1 MGAAGTGW
9 GLGGGAERPA
19 GVQGSRRAGPSTARG
34 AGTGPL
40 TRAREGAG
48 SGSRAAPAAHRADV
62 GAELL
67 GEAEP
72 FRLGDHVVRAGLAP
86 EEVLALGAVGAEGA
100 VELLQLDL
108 AVAVHV
114 ARLERRRHVLV
125 VQVAD
130 AQLPEG
136 VDELAQVDLAVVVD
150 VLLPER
156 VQQRAPRP
164 ALEELAHRVERE
176 FRVRAEAIE
185 LVGGLHH
192 TRHPPAP
199 EGRRLLR
206 L

>member
-1 MGAAGTGW
+1 MV
-9 GLGGGAERPA
+9 
-19 GVQGSRRAGPSTARG
+19 GVRG
-34 AGTGPL
+34 K
-40 TRAREGAG
+40 EW
-48 SGSRAAPAAHRADV
+48 
-62 GAELL
+62 
-67 GEAEP
+67 
-72 FRLGDHVVRAGLAP
+72 
-86 EEVLALGAVGAEGA
+86 
-100 VELLQLDL
+100 
-108 AVAVHV
+108 VAVHV

-156 VQQRAPRP
+156 VQQRAPRS

-176 FRVRAEAIE
+176 FRVRVEAIE